1 LSLAKSR
8 SQRDGSAE
16 EHMENNTGEGDGK
29 VKGQIWRKVVWCD
42 WVSSAACGPQGIKVK
57 ATKKKNARSSFQAHD
72 HVSK

>member
-29 VKGQIWRKVVWCD
+29 VKDGLDRNGESGVV
-42 WVSSAACGPQGIKVK
+42 
-57 ATKKKNARSSFQAHD
+57 
-72 HVSK
+72 